1 LSESGLGALAGVLLG
16 GRVADRLLAGGHV
29 RARPVVAAACYIA
42 AAVFFA
48 APLVTT
54 SVAVALV
61 PALLGSAALSAP
73 NAPLDAARLD
83 IMPPGLWGR
92 AESVRTVLRA
102 SAVAAAPLLF
112 GWLADRLGGGA
123 DGVRWTF
130 LIMLVPLAC
139 SGARPPARGAQRSPR
154 HGDGHGSGG
163 SRRGPRQVGMSRRA
177 DRSAVAPVRR
187 REARK
192 GNVRHLRFPPH
203 QPSDRSHR
211 SR

>member
-139 SGARPPARGAQRSPR
+139 SGLVLLRAGRSDPR
-154 HGDGHGSGG
+154 DTATAMAAAGHDGDRVTSG
-163 SRRGPRQVGMSRRA
+163 
-177 DRSAVAPVRR
+177 
-187 REARK
+187 
-192 GNVRHLRFPPH
+192 
-203 QPSDRSHR
+203 
-211 SR
+211 